1 MKVLQK
7 KVIVLAIF
15 LLMLQPLFIIIS
27 RKETFFNS
35 DYWENYPRYKFNYEN
50 SQYVK
55 KSNPTIITDEDF
67 ESYAGG
73 AFLNGLNP
81 ILITHDHP
89 PLGKYI
95 VSLSILL
102 FSNQST
108 ITIPFF
114 GLSLLGIYLVSK
126 KIIKNTI
133 LSLIPIVFL
142 FNEPLILGK
151 LQYTPIPE
159 LFQFCFVVY
168 SIYFFMCA
176 LSSKRYVTFFILTSI
191 MLGGVIATRVF
202 ALGAVLV
209 FSFNLY
215 LVIFD
220 RKKLFNFIVTLPLS
234 LFVLI
239 LSYARTIYLG
249 ASIIDVFGIQK
260 YILAYHQSKF
270 ILPFSFWDLLL
281 FNRWHTWWDGN
292 KIISDANWVILWPVS
307 FLLTVVQPI
316 LKLKNR
322 ITISNYEWVLL
333 LWLGFYIAF
342 LSVGYTS
349 TRYFLPIIP
358 FLYILAIS
366 GLIKF
371 FTFKK

>member
-1 MKVLQK
+1 MKGLQK
-7 KVIVLAIF
+7 KVIVLVMF
-15 LLMLQPLFIIIS
+15 LLMLQPLFIIFS
-27 RKETFFNS
+27 KRETFFSSN
-35 DYWENYPRYKFNYEN
+35 YWVSYPKYRFNYEN

-95 VSLSILL
+95 VSFSILL
-102 FSNQST
+102 FNNQHT
-108 ITIPFF
+108 IVIPFF
-114 GLSLLGIYLVSK
+114 IFSLVGIYLISK
-126 KIIKNTI
+126 KILKKTI
-133 LSLIPIVFL
+133 FSLIPIVL
-142 FNEPLILGK
+142 LLNEPLILGK
-151 LQYTPIPE
+151 LQYSPIPE
-159 LFQFCFVVY
+159 LFQFTFIIY

-176 LSSKRYVTFFILTSI
+176 LSSKRYGSFFILTSI

-220 RKKLFNFIVTLPLS
+220 RKKLFNFIVTLPIS

-249 ASIIDVFGIQK
+249 ASIFDVFGIQK

-292 KIISDANWVILWPVS
+292 KIISDVNWVILWPIS
-307 FLLTVVQPI
+307 FLLTVAQPI
-316 LKLKNR
+316 SKLKDK
-322 ITISNYEWVLL
+322 ITISNHEWLLL
-333 LWLGFYIAF
+333 LWLGLYMAF

-358 FLYILAIS
+358 FMYILAIS

-371 FTFKK
+371 FTYKR